1 MDEVFSRMG
10 GKVKSSITDSTIMS
24 MLHSRMDKAHER
36 VHSKEGVIARL
47 HEISKFYE
55 LAVMQ
60 LEGCLKFVLEEA
72 DSSLESSDEE
82 ALGDLAEIRDRL
94 EGRLIETELAIAEKD
109 RELTERLENE
119 MKLRHELEL
128 KEREL
133 ESLRAN
139 YLELERTKTDGIE
152 EQVLGNLVSGDG
164 NRDEG
169 FSELKDSVDQQ
180 VWNIKQQLDPEDENI
195 DKRRYHGFESLRV
208 EQMSSDMDILK
219 ETMGLAFEKMQNAIF
234 LSELEPTEQQLGWT
248 IEKAVIVILIKGF
261 MGDIQENFTAEV
273 RRWQKQVSIGL
284 SKHLADLMKEITCLQ
299 DELEPLSISHS
310 SRESRISTQMKGKS
324 SSEGDISYTPDDF
337 TVRVGKIDQ
346 MKQLNVEDSEE
357 DGAHY
362 VAKMIKSHET
372 IIRRKSE
379 ELKLQKLEIL
389 KEKGCTC
396 YRRSEKGPVSPRQR
410 FRDVTAKLGNLLDWR
425 ENLDASF
432 GYHGGEDHD
441 ETSSTK
447 MLYHFDMKDHGTDA
461 LEKLNSISIS
471 HDANEKLHN
480 VIRKLEM
487 EKEDT
492 NLQNVIVEDT
502 YITLLEGLVH
512 ECCAELRSYDI
523 AILVREGIY
532 EHILKEIVNECDEK
546 MQGDKIEDQITEEMF
561 YLVSREAL
569 KDCCC
574 TLDSVLTECRDVRAE
589 RNCFQEHALE
599 ATTREEILSTFFTE
613 IFKDWNEAVER
624 CDGESIVKEDID
636 RIAFEETI
644 RDMASTRIVSK
655 FKELNY
661 PGNSVDC
668 VAQGSSFFEDV
679 EYSVKEDV
687 FMVFLKEMSKE
698 WKAEIDSYDY
708 EILLREEIFIL
719 IVVEAMAET
728 RTISGETT
736 AQDRFR
742 ILEDFTSADKLHISQ
757 DIGKEEH
764 LVQKQDSQPEHI
776 KFENLKRQA
785 SPAMKEYKTPLHV
798 VALKHEELN
807 KSQHTRELLTE
818 IDSTSISVCSEVK
831 KALEQVAMSKGLL
844 RELRSSLGVAVEDTE
859 RFDEEVKVN
868 LSNSDLTP
876 IQEFS
881 QVLMDFKRI
890 VEKKL
895 VLNILRVEEATRY
908 LNPLVE
914 LVSLQRREDLLY
926 KKAFLRRC
934 ENLRRAETEVD
945 LLGDQVDVLL
955 SLLDKIYRTLY
966 HYAPA
971 LQQFSEVSDIL
982 KMIEVELTGAAHI
995 AKALEDKPILHGA
1008 ILTTNQDF
1016 VSLKTFNNKNL
1027 RKPPLTDD
1035 KDVSKLLAS
1044 EYTAA
1049 ATMIKGEA
1057 ILAKVDATVETM
1069 LAEKYNILAFPSSY
1083 FFVDGVRM
1091 DNHYL
1096 ERTRLPWR
1104 TLLRWSNAFAIEVK
1118 TWMAFEVS
1126 MNNMRKKFLVDENEL
1141 KEAQAKYDEDRQR
1154 WQEER
1159 KDLTA
1164 SQSKIR
1170 GPSPLPFLFSVSVE
1184 KDTALEIS
1192 RSMEA
1197 NRGQNGIQLLL
1208 AAEQESQHIV
1218 NAARNEKMA
1227 RLKQAKEEAGKEI
1240 AEFRAQ
1246 MEAEFQRKLAESSGD
1261 SGANVKRLEQETE
1274 AKIGHLKKEAA
1285 RISHDVVQM
1294 LLKHVTTV
1302 KN

>member
-1 MDEVFSRMG
+1 MDHVRSQKFSWIIHFLGQKSGRDRERVFLPLILEFDISLCSLLATRKMDEVFSRMG

-139 YLELERTKTDGIE
+139 LELERTKTDGIE

-248 IEKAVIVILIKGF
+248 IEKAVIGILIKGF

-299 DELEPLSISHS
+299 DELEPLSVSHS
-310 SRESRISTQMKGKS
+310 SRESRISTKMKGKS
-324 SSEGDISYTPDDF
+324 SSEGDISCTPDDF

-357 DGAHY
+357 DSAHY

-425 ENLDASF
+425 ENLDESF
-432 GYHGGEDHD
+432 GYHGGEDHE

-502 YITLLEGLVH
+502 YITLLEGLIH

-546 MQGDKIEDQITEEMF
+546 MQGAKIEDQITEEMF

-574 TLDSVLTECRDVRAE
+574 TLDSVLTECRDARAE

-599 ATTREEILSTFFTE
+599 GTTREEILSTFFTE
-613 IFKDWNEAVER
+613 IFKEWKEAVER
-624 CDGESIVKEDID
+624 CDGESIVKEDIN

-661 PGNSVDC
+661 PGNSIDG
-668 VAQGSSFFEDV
+668 VAQGNSFFKDV

-798 VALKHEELN
+798 VALKHEELD

-868 LSNSDLTP
+868 LSNSDFTP
-876 IQEFS
+876 ILEFS

-895 VLNILRVEEATRY
+895 VLNILRY
-908 LNPLVE
+908 LNFPFALPR
-914 LVSLQRREDLLY
+914 SLMRYFHR
-926 KKAFLRRC
+926 
-934 ENLRRAETEVD
+934 
-945 LLGDQVDVLL
+945 LL
-955 SLLDKIYRTLY
+955 SFFTY
-966 HYAPA
+966 
-971 LQQFSEVSDIL
+971 DI
-982 KMIEVELTGAAHI
+982 A
-995 AKALEDKPILHGA
+995 
-1008 ILTTNQDF
+1008 
-1016 VSLKTFNNKNL
+1016 
-1027 RKPPLTDD
+1027 
-1035 KDVSKLLAS
+1035 
-1044 EYTAA
+1044 
-1049 ATMIKGEA
+1049 
-1057 ILAKVDATVETM
+1057 
-1069 LAEKYNILAFPSSY
+1069 
-1083 FFVDGVRM
+1083 
-1091 DNHYL
+1091 
-1096 ERTRLPWR
+1096 
-1104 TLLRWSNAFAIEVK
+1104 
-1118 TWMAFEVS
+1118 
-1126 MNNMRKKFLVDENEL
+1126 
-1141 KEAQAKYDEDRQR
+1141 
-1154 WQEER
+1154 
-1159 KDLTA
+1159 
-1164 SQSKIR
+1164 
-1170 GPSPLPFLFSVSVE
+1170 
-1184 KDTALEIS
+1184 
-1192 RSMEA
+1192 
-1197 NRGQNGIQLLL
+1197 
-1208 AAEQESQHIV
+1208 
-1218 NAARNEKMA
+1218 
-1227 RLKQAKEEAGKEI
+1227 
-1240 AEFRAQ
+1240 
-1246 MEAEFQRKLAESSGD
+1246 
-1261 SGANVKRLEQETE
+1261 
-1274 AKIGHLKKEAA
+1274 
-1285 RISHDVVQM
+1285 
-1294 LLKHVTTV
+1294 
-1302 KN
+1302 

>member
-1 MDEVFSRMG
+1 MDHVRSRKFSWIIHFLGQKSGRDRGRIFLSLILELGISLCSLLATRKMDEVFSRMG
-10 GKVKSSITDSTIMS
+10 GKVKSSITDSAIMS

-94 EGRLIETELAIAEKD
+94 EGRLRETELAIAEKD

-133 ESLRAN
+133 ESLRAT
-139 YLELERTKTDGIE
+139 LELERTKTDGINE

-169 FSELKDSVDQQ
+169 FSELKDSVNQQ

-219 ETMGLAFEKMQNAIF
+219 ETMSLAFEKMQNAIF

-310 SRESRISTQMKGKS
+310 SRESRISMKMKGKS
-324 SSEGDISYTPDDF
+324 SSEGEISYTPDDF

-357 DGAHY
+357 DSAHY

-379 ELKLQKLEIL
+379 ELKSQKLEFL
-389 KEKGCTC
+389 KENGCAC

-425 ENLDASF
+425 ENLDESF
-432 GYHGGEDHD
+432 AYHGGEDHE

-447 MLYHFDMKDHGTDA
+447 MLYHFDMKDDA
-461 LEKLNSISIS
+461 LEKLNSSSIS

-480 VIRKLEM
+480 VIRKLKM

-502 YITLLEGLVH
+502 YITLLEGLMH

-532 EHILKEIVNECDEK
+532 EHILKGIVNECDEK

-574 TLDSVLTECRDVRAE
+574 TLDSVLTECRDARAE
-589 RNCFQEHALE
+589 RNCFQEHILE
-599 ATTREEILSTFFTE
+599 GTTREEILSTFFTE
-613 IFKDWNEAVER
+613 TFKEWNEAVER

-668 VAQGSSFFEDV
+668 VAQGNSFFEDV

-687 FMVFLKEMSKE
+687 FMVFLKEMSEE

-708 EILLREEIFIL
+708 EILIREEIFIL

-728 RTISGETT
+728 HTISGETT

-807 KSQHTRELLTE
+807 KSQDTRELLTE

-868 LSNSDLTP
+868 LSNSDFTP
-876 IQEFS
+876 ILEFS

-895 VLNILRVEEATRY
+895 VLNILRYLNFPLALPRSLTRY
-908 LNPLVE
+908 FH
-914 LVSLQRREDLLY
+914 
-926 KKAFLRRC
+926 K
-934 ENLRRAETEVD
+934 
-945 LLGDQVDVLL
+945 LL
-955 SLLDKIYRTLY
+955 SFFAY
-966 HYAPA
+966 
-971 LQQFSEVSDIL
+971 DI
-982 KMIEVELTGAAHI
+982 A
-995 AKALEDKPILHGA
+995 
-1008 ILTTNQDF
+1008 
-1016 VSLKTFNNKNL
+1016 
-1027 RKPPLTDD
+1027 
-1035 KDVSKLLAS
+1035 
-1044 EYTAA
+1044 
-1049 ATMIKGEA
+1049 
-1057 ILAKVDATVETM
+1057 
-1069 LAEKYNILAFPSSY
+1069 
-1083 FFVDGVRM
+1083 
-1091 DNHYL
+1091 
-1096 ERTRLPWR
+1096 
-1104 TLLRWSNAFAIEVK
+1104 
-1118 TWMAFEVS
+1118 
-1126 MNNMRKKFLVDENEL
+1126 
-1141 KEAQAKYDEDRQR
+1141 
-1154 WQEER
+1154 
-1159 KDLTA
+1159 
-1164 SQSKIR
+1164 
-1170 GPSPLPFLFSVSVE
+1170 
-1184 KDTALEIS
+1184 
-1192 RSMEA
+1192 
-1197 NRGQNGIQLLL
+1197 
-1208 AAEQESQHIV
+1208 
-1218 NAARNEKMA
+1218 
-1227 RLKQAKEEAGKEI
+1227 
-1240 AEFRAQ
+1240 
-1246 MEAEFQRKLAESSGD
+1246 
-1261 SGANVKRLEQETE
+1261 
-1274 AKIGHLKKEAA
+1274 
-1285 RISHDVVQM
+1285 
-1294 LLKHVTTV
+1294 
-1302 KN
+1302 